1 MNTLRLQGPPGVEE
15 ACLLGRGVG
24 GQTSSAFAPHPL
36 PTYKETP
43 RAAARSPQ
51 QAGDPGSWEGLA
63 PAPRTPAHGN
73 RSWSWMAPEAG
84 SPQSEEGDPS
94 GEDPGSPSRPCLQ
107 VLSRR
112 RLEHRSANSRASN
125 QQRPAGKGGVSGP
138 ELAAHG
144 RAPCPAA
151 WELAHAHPALPQR
164 GAPTGPPTPGT
175 WLFTCL
181 QRTEARMGE

>member
-24 GQTSSAFAPHPL
+24 GQTSTAFAPHPL
-36 PTYKETP
+36 PTYKETL

-112 RLEHRSANSRASN
+112 RLEHRSASSRASN

-138 ELAAHG
+138 
-144 RAPCPAA
+144 
-151 WELAHAHPALPQR
+151 
-164 GAPTGPPTPGT
+164 
-175 WLFTCL
+175 
-181 QRTEARMGE
+181 